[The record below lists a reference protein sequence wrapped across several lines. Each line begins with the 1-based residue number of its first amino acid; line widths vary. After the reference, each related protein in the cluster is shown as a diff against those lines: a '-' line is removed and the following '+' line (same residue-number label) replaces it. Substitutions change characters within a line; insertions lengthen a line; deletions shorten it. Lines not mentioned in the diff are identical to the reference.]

1 MSSFMAGDCFGFRQA
16 SLLSTVL
23 FTFVSLCCSNGNAGE
38 SRSPLSIKE
47 TFDLY
52 VRSAQNADLE
62 GLFKTVTDNDKFF
75 FVTSSGKLIDTREGY
90 YKFHEGWF
98 KETGWE
104 MPVDLLEVREGRDYG
119 YTNAIFHYREGTPEG
134 GKYILDSYF
143 TLIFHKEDGRWK
155 VVADI
160 CAPISRNITEANP
173 EITYNL
179 DQVYLFDTMKERR
192 TVRKF
197 KATPVPEEHIMKILD
212 ASRFAPTAGNQQP
225 WKFLLVR
232 DRKKLNQ
239 LKKEALRWF
248 LESYRSKR
256 KPEEEQLEG
265 VQEGV
270 RESLENALSAPVY
283 VAVLVDSESEHP
295 DYVIYDGTLAAGY
308 LMIAARALGYGTGF
322 YTTFFPEEKMK
333 RFFDIPANYKLIC
346 FTPIGVPESWPETP
360 PKKNLEEVVV
370 FDSF

>member
-1 MSSFMAGDCFGFRQA
+1 MTSLTPGGYLDLKQLIFLLTAVFVLAGFCYSISSAGG
-16 SLLSTVL
+16 
-23 FTFVSLCCSNGNAGE
+23 
-38 SRSPLSIKE
+38 SRRPLSIRE

-62 GLFKTVTDNDKFF
+62 GLFSTVTDKDKFF
-75 FVTSSGKLIDTREGY
+75 FVTGGGKLIDTRQGY
-90 YKFHEGWF
+90 YEFHQRWF
-98 KETGWE
+98 NATGWE
-104 MPVDLLEVREGRDYG
+104 MPVELLEVYEGEDYG

-225 WKFLLVR
+225 WKFLVVS
-232 DRKKLNQ
+232 DTKKLNQ

-256 KPEEEQLEG
+256 KPEEKQLEG

-270 RESLENALSAPVY
+270 RGSLENALSAPVY

-295 DYVIYDGTLAAGY
+295 DYVIYDGTLAASY